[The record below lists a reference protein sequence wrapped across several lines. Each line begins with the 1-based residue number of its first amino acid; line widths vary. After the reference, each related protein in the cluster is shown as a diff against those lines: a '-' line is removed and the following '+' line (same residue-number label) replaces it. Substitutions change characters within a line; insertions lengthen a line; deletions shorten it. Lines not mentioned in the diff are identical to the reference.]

1 MNIPW
6 AFDFIFEVFALGDV
20 WEATLA
26 AIIIAIVFS
35 GFEKEF
41 LVYQTFRVSGF

>member
-6 AFDFIFEVFALGDV
+6 AFDFIFEYFALGDV

-26 AIIIAIVFS
+26 AIIIAIVF
-35 GFEKEF
+35 FWIRE
-41 LVYQTFRVSGF
+41 RVFGLPDF